1 MPSHIYHETFS
12 PVCHGVAEGHGATCK
27 ERVARRADLCV
38 ARSIRAVRGPAS
50 GGLREARSHPILP
63 AAMGPN
69 ERPLEVHVHERD
81 DGRIERI
88 LDLIDEA
95 ARPRPLPEVLGVLC
109 AEVAAIVG
117 AQIASIYVREPPPN
131 DHDLVIRAN
140 VGFPGGAIDH
150 VRLAVGE
157 GITGFAAECMRP
169 VTVNAAAED
178 ARYKPVPGLGEEEFP
193 IFLALPI
200 LVGRRAEAVLV
211 LQRRLGKPF
220 MDDEVVLATALATS
234 FAYALERARARREE
248 EEDGAPRKAHL
259 SGRPLGGG
267 SALGRAETSPT
278 FEGLAALARA
288 RGLAE
293 LPDANERAARVTVAL
308 EQVAREL
315 GRTRRE
321 LEQKLAPEDVERLA
335 SLFLVWEDQRLRS
348 LIEEH
353 AAREDNPVHA
363 LRDVARVYARA
374 PYEAPVVDASS
385 MARSVEVE
393 ALCLQIAARAVDE
406 RIPSQ
411 GAALLTTDRLPAMV
425 AVIAVAHRASAIALS
440 GRVPGDALGVA
451 VARAAGMPVVSEVGG
466 LFAWAR
472 VGDRLLVD
480 GDEGV
485 VRVNP
490 SAATVAQFRRSRG

>member
-1 MPSHIYHETFS
+1 
-12 PVCHGVAEGHGATCK
+12 
-27 ERVARRADLCV
+27 
-38 ARSIRAVRGPAS
+38 
-50 GGLREARSHPILP
+50 
-63 AAMGPN
+63 MGPH

-81 DGRIERI
+81 DHRIERI

-109 AEVAAIVG
+109 AEVAAIVD
-117 AQIASIYVREPPPN
+117 APIASIYVREPPPD
-131 DHDLVIRAN
+131 DHELVIRAN
-140 VGFPGGAIDH
+140 VGFPGGAIDR

-169 VTVNAAAED
+169 VTVHAAAED
-178 ARYKPVPGLGEEEFP
+178 ARYKPVPGLGEEAFP

-211 LQRRLGKPF
+211 LQRKLGLSF
-220 MDDEVVLATALATS
+220 GDDEVVLATALSTS
-234 FAYALERARARREE
+234 FAYALERSRARREE
-248 EEDGAPRKAHL
+248 EEEDAPRKAHL

-267 SALGRAETSPT
+267 ASLGRAETSPT

-293 LPDANERAARVTVAL
+293 LPGPEERVRRLSGAL

-315 GRTRRE
+315 NRARRE
-321 LEQKLAPEDVERLA
+321 LEHRLAPETVERCA
-335 SLFLVWEDQRLRS
+335 SLFLLWEDQRFRAL
-348 LIEEH
+348 LEEH
-353 AAREDNPVHA
+353 ATREANPVHA

-374 PYEAPVVDASS
+374 PYDAPVVDASS
-385 MARSVEVE
+385 MERSVEAE
-393 ALCLQIAARAVDE
+393 ALCLQIAARLLDE

-411 GAALLTTDRLPAMV
+411 GAALLMTDQLAAIV
-425 AVIAVAHRASAIALS
+425 AVIAVAHRASSVALS
-440 GRVPGDALGVA
+440 GRVAESALGVA
-451 VARAAGMPVVSEVGG
+451 VARAGGLPVVSEVGG

-472 VGDRLLVD
+472 VGDRIIVD
-480 GDEGV
+480 GDAGV

-490 SAATVAQFRRSRG
+490 SAATVAHFRRSRG